1 MLLSFYPI
9 HLLGFIIKK
18 HSERLLLSSA
28 SFGFSDLSQIFC
40 RLIPTLVCRVQN
52 ESAQA
57 CFTMLWDAS
66 VCHLCLT
73 KWQHRVNGLCL
84 CHENKRQRNKATAA
98 REDLSVFLLKGGG
111 GAAKGE
117 KDRQL
122 ALVFEPLPSRACSK
136 CSFWLRSPAEHLNC
150 VQLLVCFMELMSES
164 VQPWGFWK
172 LAGTQYGGGEVG
184 AAAGM

>member
-117 KDRQL
+117 KDSWRWSLNRCQVEHVVN
-122 ALVFEPLPSRACSK
+122 ARFDCEA
-136 CSFWLRSPAEHLNC
+136 LRSIWIVSN
-150 VQLLVCFMELMSES
+150 S
-164 VQPWGFWK
+164 
-172 LAGTQYGGGEVG
+172 
-184 AAAGM
+184 